1 MGGEDEGVHVK
12 EGLMTEAWLAAPSSS
27 GGAGVSG
34 SIEQSPGCFLE
45 SQGIPGLVETPV
57 SGRRGVMP

>member
-1 MGGEDEGVHVK
+1 MHIK
-12 EGLMTEAWLAAPSSS
+12 EGLMIEAWMAAPSSP

-34 SIEQSPGCFLE
+34 SIEQPPGCFLE